1 MHLTAGLAS
10 DLFAVA
16 VAVIA
21 VEAVEL
27 SLVDELVAKSVLWNL
42 IAADVVK
49 LQEVAAAA
57 AGGVRIG

>member
-1 MHLTAGLAS
+1 
-10 DLFAVA
+10 LFAVA

-27 SLVDELVAKSVLWNL
+27 SLVDELVAKSVLWNS

-49 LQEVAAAA
+49 LQEVVAAAAAA